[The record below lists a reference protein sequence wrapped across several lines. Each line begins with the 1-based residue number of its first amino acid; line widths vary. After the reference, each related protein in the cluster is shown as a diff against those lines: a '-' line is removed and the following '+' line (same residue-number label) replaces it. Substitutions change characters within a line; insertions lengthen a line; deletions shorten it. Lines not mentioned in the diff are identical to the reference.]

1 MFPGGQEGEDNLT
14 GHLRRELRGG
24 GRESLECSAND
35 SRLSSLGMDAESWDV
50 WAAQT
55 GPPPWP
61 GPLGPG
67 MGALPAPGCPG
78 VKGAWDFPVLFW
90 KPKATDRSRPPWQ
103 GEALCSPRT
112 LPHRPEAGHKMS
124 SHTHAPQI
132 GLPGSNDSPVQLNR
146 GCSRVTRAPGI
157 VSGLCFSLPAPRKP
171 GEAAGGRAASLRPP
185 THTLHPE
192 SSAQGHVHPAHRGWA
207 ASRAQQI
214 QAAPGAPGGE
224 GWPPPG
230 RPQAP
235 GHQNLPLSCPG
246 QPLTPCMAVDDPLL
260 SGLRLTPSP
269 QG

>member
-1 MFPGGQEGEDNLT
+1 MGGD
-14 GHLRRELRGG
+14 
-24 GRESLECSAND
+24 ESLLNVQPMTHDRAAWGCMQND
-35 SRLSSLGMDAESWDV
+35 GMFG
-50 WAAQT
+50 QHRQ

-61 GPLGPG
+61 GPLRPG

-112 LPHRPEAGHKMS
+112 LPHRPEARHKMS
-124 SHTHAPQI
+124 SHTHPPQI

-157 VSGLCFSLPAPRKP
+157 VSGPCFSLPAPRKP
-171 GEAAGGRAASLRPP
+171 GEAAGGRAESLRPP
-185 THTLHPE
+185 THALHPE

-207 ASRAQQI
+207 ASRAEQI

-224 GWPPPG
+224 GWPPP
-230 RPQAP
+230 QATGP
-235 GHQNLPLSCPG
+235 WASEPS
-246 QPLTPCMAVDDPLL
+246 PLL
-260 SGLRLTPSP
+260 SWPAPHPLHSCG
-269 QG
+269 